1 MNEGGYIGLTL
12 FSVFMASC
20 SQVILKKSAM
30 NERLSGFSYFVN
42 RATVSAY
49 AIFLACS
56 LLTFYC
62 LSHLPMVTV
71 NVLECS
77 AYVYSIFFGKSVTL
91 RKVVGNLLIITG
103 IIVCL
108 NR

>member
-1 MNEGGYIGLTL
+1 MNEGFYIGLTL

-30 NERLSGFSYFVN
+30 NDRLSGLSYFVN

-49 AIFLACS
+49 AIFFGCS

-71 NVLECS
+71 NCCKLFRITTECARKS
-77 AYVYSIFFGKSVTL
+77 A
-91 RKVVGNLLIITG
+91 RA
-103 IIVCL
+103 
-108 NR
+108 

>member
-1 MNEGGYIGLTL
+1 MNEGFYIGLTL

-30 NERLSGFSYFVN
+30 NDRLSGLSYFVN

-49 AIFLACS
+49 AIFFGCS

-77 AYVYSIFFGKSVTL
+77 AYVYIHFFWTAFFSES
-91 RKVVGNLLIITG
+91 R
-103 IIVCL
+103 
-108 NR
+108 